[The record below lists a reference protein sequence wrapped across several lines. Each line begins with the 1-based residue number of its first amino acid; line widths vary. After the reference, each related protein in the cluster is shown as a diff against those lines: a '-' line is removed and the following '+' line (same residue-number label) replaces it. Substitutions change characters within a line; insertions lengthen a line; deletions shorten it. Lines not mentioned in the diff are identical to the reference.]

1 LLCFNLEAFVLACTP
16 GLLTLGFSLNKE
28 ETLVDF
34 DLVAM
39 LLILKVN
46 D

>member
-1 LLCFNLEAFVLACTP
+1 MP
-16 GLLTLGFSLNKE
+16 GLLTFGFSLNKE
-28 ETLVDF
+28 DALVDLL